1 MLFRDGE
8 GRAFGLTMSDLAK
21 GVYLTGAPRSGK
33 TTVLYHL
40 LSQLIPRLGP
50 HDGLI
55 IFDPR
60 GDLRRQFFRPGDI
73 VLDPNPHGHG
83 NAAWS
88 LFADLLAFG
97 STDYDLDQSAARIV
111 TRLFADNQN
120 QLTPFFTIAPR
131 RLLEN
136 LLLVYA
142 RTILAHPETAGQYRN
157 ETLLKYCANLSR
169 EKIRELIRCAPAP
182 GELRSYLGNCASDQ
196 ALGVLGELQASVSA
210 LRGFAG
216 GSSPVFSVVDFARD
230 GGGKLLFLE
239 FDASAADTQGPI
251 FGLIEDLAYLGMDF
265 RRDLGKPFQPPY
277 QVSVSRYTD
286 NYIIMMSASKIFS
299 YAGQRIAV
307 IAISDKIYSRYYEDL
322 MKRYGLGRFGQVMVQ
337 RILYCLSS
345 GTSHTAQYAI
355 AAMLKAASDGT
366 LDFVEE
372 VKEYGRRTAKL
383 KEIFQR
389 NGFHIVYDHDLDE
402 PLSDGFFFT
411 VGYKDVEG
419 GELLRQLM
427 HYGVSAIVL
436 STTGS
441 DQQGLRICAS
451 TVQPRHYDMLDRR
464 LRLFNENYGK

>member
-1 MLFRDGE
+1 MEPALDYLDAVSTLIQQVRATQKDRFKKAADIMAARIASGHLIFLWGPGGHSSIFSEDAMYRKGE
-8 GRAFGLTMSDLAK
+8 LAALCPIYDANISLSHGAAREINGMERVEGLGRI
-21 GVYLTGAPRSGK
+21 V
-33 TTVLYHL
+33 VEYHR
-40 LSQLIPRLGP
+40 IG
-50 HDGLI
+50 
-55 IFDPR
+55 
-60 GDLRRQFFRPGDI
+60 PGDI

-169 EKIRELIRCAPAP
+169 ENAPAP

-251 FGLIEDLAYLGMDF
+251 FGLIEDLAYSTALSPLPQKGKIYFCSDEGPLLGSNVEMLQRALSF
-265 RRDLGKPFQPPY
+265 G
-277 QVSVSRYTD
+277 
-286 NYIIMMSASKIFS
+286 
-299 YAGQRIAV
+299 AGQHIGGIFYAAQSNAQLHHCYGEALTESMLADFGTV
-307 IAISDKIYSRYYEDL
+307 IALR
-322 MKRYGLGRFGQVMVQ
+322 M
-337 RILYCLSS
+337 
-345 GTSHTAQYAI
+345 
-355 AAMLKAASDGT
+355 
-366 LDFVEE
+366 
-372 VKEYGRRTAKL
+372 
-383 KEIFQR
+383 
-389 NGFHIVYDHDLDE
+389 
-402 PLSDGFFFT
+402 
-411 VGYKDVEG
+411 KDVTTRRYEQ
-419 GELLRQLM
+419 QLCGTCTFPM
-427 HYGVSAIVL
+427 QHARCGVVTTTLMQVPALPDDQMLSMVTGDAIVL
-436 STTGS
+436 PPTGLPFS
-441 DQQGLRICAS
+441 FHFLPWAG
-451 TVQPRHYDMLDRR
+451 
-464 LRLFNENYGK
+464 